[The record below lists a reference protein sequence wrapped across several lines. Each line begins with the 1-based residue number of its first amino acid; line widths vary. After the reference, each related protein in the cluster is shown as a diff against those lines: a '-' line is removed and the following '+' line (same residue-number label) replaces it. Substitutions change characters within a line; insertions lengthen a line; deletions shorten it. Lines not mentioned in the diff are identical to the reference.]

1 MLKELVLQNSQMVVA
16 SSSTV
21 MPTNGSFEILEEK
34 IAFLAVPILD
44 IHLSFHADEDT
55 D

>member
-1 MLKELVLQNSQMVVA
+1 MLNELTLQNSQREVA

-21 MPTNGSFEILEEK
+21 MPTKGSFEILEEK
-34 IAFLAVPILD
+34 IAFLAVPILY
-44 IHLSFHADEDT
+44 IHINFHANEDT